1 MTKNTKRKDNCKS
14 SKTTIKA
21 NPNNS
26 DSSKVIWCFD
36 KIDKNGKF
44 AFDLSRP
51 DFQYKEVLE
60 KMIYYNTMTWTEV
73 KRQTHDDGRSKN
85 HYLPADKIAKEALKR
100 FHSMKLDEYSDSIFS
115 FALQNKLR
123 IIGLRINEIFH
134 ILWYD
139 PNHEV
144 YPVNKK

>member
-1 MTKNTKRKDNCKS
+1 
-14 SKTTIKA
+14 
-21 NPNNS
+21 
-26 DSSKVIWCFD
+26 
-36 KIDKNGKF
+36 
-44 AFDLSRP
+44 
-51 DFQYKEVLE
+51 
-60 KMIYYNTMTWTEV
+60 
-73 KRQTHDDGRSKN
+73 
-85 HYLPADKIAKEALKR
+85 
-100 FHSMKLDEYSDSIFS
+100 MKLDEYSDSIFS